1 VKKSTRTK
9 LQKMDSTKIARVIQL
24 AKTFDPSGNDSDL
37 YKLLA
42 GEGLLPKKMIPKE
55 AIEGASNFASPKAA
69 AFAKEFSINVEGQ
82 EGTGRGGS
90 FTIADLKKIQKSA
103 FAKPAILASPQAI
116 LLANEHK
123 IKIEEIQGTGKDGRI
138 KIEDVKAAIEKDAPA
153 KLPKLLITPQAQ
165 VLATERRLTEEQLR
179 SISGSGA
186 DGKILKADIE
196 EISANSDSEE
206 ED

>member
-1 VKKSTRTK
+1 
-9 LQKMDSTKIARVIQL
+9 MDSTKIARVIQL
-24 AKTFDPSGNDSDL
+24 AKNFDPSGSDSDL
-37 YKLLA
+37 YKLLS
-42 GEGLLPKKMIPKE
+42 GEGLLPKKMIPKDSIVGE
-55 AIEGASNFASPKAA
+55 SNFASPKAA
-69 AFAKEFSINVEGQ
+69 VFAEENSIDVEGK
-82 EGTGRGGS
+82 EGTGRAGS
-90 FTIADLKKIQKSA
+90 FTIADLKKIQKSVIL
-103 FAKPAILASPQAI
+103 KPAFVASPQAI
-116 LLANEHK
+116 LLATEQGIDISK
-123 IKIEEIQGTGKDGRI
+123 ITGTGKDGRI

-196 EISANSDSEE
+196 ELSAKSDSEDSEE